1 MEMETDIEKVIE
13 TEHGN
18 INGHG
23 KGSKNCI

>member
-13 TEHGN
+13 MEHGN

-23 KGSKNCI
+23 KGSINCI